1 MKLPISE
8 KFSLHPSLLSQ
19 SEKNPSDFWK
29 AVRTN
34 IKLQHQAPPIKP
46 VPRPGNLPLSFA
58 QERLWFLYQL
68 QPESSIHNMRAAFR
82 LKGLLNISV
91 LEKSLREILRRHE
104 ILRTT
109 FPAVDGQ
116 PVQSISPNIDLK
128 LPVIDLRYLPE
139 TEREAEAERL
149 AIQEA
154 EQPFDL
160 EQGPLMRVKLLRL
173 AEEEYWLLRIVN
185 HIVFDGW
192 SYKIFMRELAVLY
205 EAYSTG
211 NTSPLSE
218 FPIQFADF
226 AQSQRQWLQGEVLES
241 RLNYWQEQ
249 LSGSITALELPID
262 RPRPTLP
269 TYKSATQVLALSKH
283 LTEELKAVSHQEGV
297 SLFPTLL
304 AAFKT
309 LLYQYTSQKDILVCS
324 PLANRNRVE
333 TKKLIGYFNNLVI
346 MRTDLSGN
354 PSFRDLVGRV
364 SRSTLGAYEHQDL
377 PFEKLAEFPNIAR
390 IPLNRAMFALQNT
403 PSQPK
408 NLGGIAV
415 TSVEPSWETT
425 NFDFSLS
432 MYENEK
438 QLAGLLEYKTD
449 LFNTTTITQMIEN
462 FQTLL
467 ESLVA
472 NPNQHLG
479 ELPALRRTE
488 LHQPT
493 QEKTAYVAPQK
504 EIERILADVWQEV
517 LHLEKVGIHDN
528 FFDLGGH
535 SILVIQ
541 VYAKLK
547 DIFNGQIS
555 IIDLFQYPTICAIT
569 EFLSQQP
576 EPKPRALGE
585 IRESANRQKEAIR
598 QQQQLLKF
606 RRRTNG

>member
-1 MKLPISE
+1 
-8 KFSLHPSLLSQ
+8 
-19 SEKNPSDFWK
+19 
-29 AVRTN
+29 
-34 IKLQHQAPPIKP
+34 
-46 VPRPGNLPLSFA
+46 
-58 QERLWFLYQL
+58 
-68 QPESSIHNMRAAFR
+68 
-82 LKGLLNISV
+82 
-91 LEKSLREILRRHE
+91 
-104 ILRTT
+104 
-109 FPAVDGQ
+109 
-116 PVQSISPNIDLK
+116 
-128 LPVIDLRYLPE
+128 
-139 TEREAEAERL
+139 
-149 AIQEA
+149 
-154 EQPFDL
+154 
-160 EQGPLMRVKLLRL
+160 
-173 AEEEYWLLRIVN
+173 
-185 HIVFDGW
+185 
-192 SYKIFMRELAVLY
+192 
-205 EAYSTG
+205 
-211 NTSPLSE
+211 
-218 FPIQFADF
+218 
-226 AQSQRQWLQGEVLES
+226 
-241 RLNYWQEQ
+241 
-249 LSGSITALELPID
+249 
-262 RPRPTLP
+262 
-269 TYKSATQVLALSKH
+269 
-283 LTEELKAVSHQEGV
+283 
-297 SLFPTLL
+297 
-304 AAFKT
+304 
-309 LLYQYTSQKDILVCS
+309 
-324 PLANRNRVE
+324 
-333 TKKLIGYFNNLVI
+333 

-377 PFEKLAEFPNIAR
+377 PFQKLAEFPNIAR

-472 NPNQHLG
+472 NPNQRLG

-488 LHQPT
+488 LPQPT
-493 QEKTAYVAPQK
+493 QEKAAYVAPQK

-535 SILVIQ
+535 SLLIIQ

-576 EPKPRALGE
+576 EPKPRVLGE

-598 QQQQLLKF
+598 QQQKLLKF